1 MIDEKIDEKEALD
14 LKMIHNHYIDRRSEF
29 MKITQFRVEDIF
41 GDVLSKDIFS
51 QKQIIELNTFLAK
64 IM

>member
-1 MIDEKIDEKEALD
+1 
-14 LKMIHNHYIDRRSEF
+14 MIHNHYTDKRSEI

-41 GDVLSKDIFS
+41 GDVLSKDISS
-51 QKQIIELNTFLAK
+51 QKQITELNTFLAK